1 MANKL
6 TQAQERKLERQKQE
20 IDNRKEIVKGLKEA
34 RDVGIELTDIQKNIL
49 ETATRENIIRQSTS
63 SLETK
68 LTDLILYD
76 ESKEEIVNFLSIDLK
91 QEDFDPCKVSR
102 KLDLDS

>member
-68 LTDLILYD
+68 LT
-76 ESKEEIVNFLSIDLK
+76 K
-91 QEDFDPCKVSR
+91 QAMKTNKVQSELGKQAKVQLDITKKAFNR
-102 KLDLDS
+102 KN